1 MPGARPAAIRRV
13 VLVGFMAAG
22 KTTVGRLLADRLGW
36 RFVDF
41 DEEIEGSA
49 GRSIGRIFA
58 EDGEAGFRAM
68 EADLT
73 ERLAGQH
80 GVVLAPGGGWI
91 TQRPLVERLRPGSCL
106 IWLKVSAE
114 EAVRRAEADP
124 VVRPLLSTEDPLA
137 SARRLLAMREPD
149 YAQADWVVDVED
161 RTPLDVAREI
171 SERLREAGVDRL
183 PRQQDG
189 RGGA

>member
-1 MPGARPAAIRRV
+1 MRRV

-41 DEEIEGSA
+41 DEEIEASA

-68 EADLT
+68 ETDLT

-80 GVVLAPGGGWI
+80 SVVLAPGGGWI
-91 TQRPLVERLRPGSCL
+91 TQRPLVERLRPSSCL
-106 IWLKVSAE
+106 IWLRVSAE

-137 SARRLLAMREPD
+137 SARRLLALREPD
-149 YAQADWVVDVED
+149 YAQADWVVDVEG
-161 RTPLDVAREI
+161 RAPL
-171 SERLREAGVDRL
+171 
-183 PRQQDG
+183 
-189 RGGA
+189 